1 MLLKNSN
8 LFRYLFLLAAVF
20 FTVNPVF
27 AQDKKDDK
35 DDDDTDSV
43 TILKDA
49 PSLAVGYGDG
59 IGDRTDDDEQITG
72 ATVRGKVVYDDTGRP
87 ARYVMVALAE
97 DKKDSSSRYSL
108 KYAKTDENG
117 DFVLKNIKAGTYVP
131 YIKSDGVLNLDSF
144 NFSFSDRATSPVP
157 VDFFQKITVGGLGEF
172 LVEVRA
178 KRGGAVSGR
187 ISYADGEAAVGV
199 RVEVLRKSGERYEN
213 TSTLYGGQVNGTV
226 TTDDRG
232 VYRLAMLPAGTY
244 IVRVI
249 EPVSH
254 SQNTSPYDNS
264 RMNQSSTLQTY
275 FPEGEDMK
283 KAKEIEITYAQEQTA
298 IDITLP
304 ERQLFDISGIV
315 IQKGN
320 KQPIA
325 KADIKFFRTNEDNQ
339 SNIVYSGGNGTA
351 SAKSGNWTLQ
361 NLPKGKYR
369 IQVSQGYTY
378 QTNNQT
384 NQPQQEFSSVTKD
397 IEITDKNLENLVFEL
412 PLGGSIEGAIK
423 IEGDKPVPQY
433 LQLWVV
439 NEETGES
446 SFMDYNYSQSR
457 DQNSQQTKQKPFR
470 FGKLKEGKYRITTF
484 GRGFYIKSISGSGG
498 DGLLE
503 VKEGEKLKGVQI
515 VLATDLGT
523 VKGKVTD
530 FDGQQAFIVLMK
542 AGATVDQANSQAVSD
557 VIKPNGDFEIK
568 APPGEYS
575 IFVFLAKNRPN
586 TEAEFKEWLKKTL
599 EDAPKVTVK
608 ANEATT
614 TTLSMPK

>member
-8 LFRYLFLLAAVF
+8 FFRFLFLLALLFLNVGF
-20 FTVNPVF
+20 VL
-27 AQDKKDDK
+27 AQDNDEDEEPRIVVATKEQ
-35 DDDDTDSV
+35 V
-43 TILKDA
+43 
-49 PSLAVGYGDG
+49 SLT
-59 IGDRTDDDEQITG
+59 REDDDEQITG

-87 ARYVMVALAE
+87 ARYVMIALAE

-157 VDFFQKITVGGLGEF
+157 ADFFQKITVGGLGEF

-213 TSTLYGGQVNGTV
+213 TSTLYGGQANGTV

-254 SQNTSPYDNS
+254 SQNTSQYDNS

-320 KQPIA
+320 KQPIE

-339 SNIVYSGGNGTA
+339 SNIVYSGGSGTV

-369 IQVSQGYTY
+369 IQVSQGYIY
-378 QTNNQT
+378 QSNNQT
-384 NQPQQEFSSVTKD
+384 NQPQQEFSSVTKE

-412 PLGGSIEGAIK
+412 PLGASIEGTIR

-433 LQLWVV
+433 LQLWAV
-439 NEETGES
+439 NEETGEGA
-446 SFMDYNYSQSR
+446 FLDYNYSQSR

-470 FGKLKEGKYRITTF
+470 FAKLKEGKYRITSL

-498 DGLLE
+498 DGLIE
-503 VKEGEKLKGVQI
+503 VKEGEKLNGVQI
-515 VLATDLGT
+515 VLSTDLGT

-530 FDGQQAFIVLMK
+530 FDGQQQAFIVLMK
-542 AGATVDQANSQAVSD
+542 AGASVEQVNSQAVSD
-557 VIKPNGDFEIK
+557 IIKPNGEFEIK
-568 APPGEYS
+568 AAPGEYS
-575 IFVFLAKNRPN
+575 IFVVSMKNRPN
-586 TEAEFKEWLKKTL
+586 TEAEFKEWLKKIL

-608 ANEATT
+608 ANEATNI
-614 TTLSMPK
+614 TLSMPK